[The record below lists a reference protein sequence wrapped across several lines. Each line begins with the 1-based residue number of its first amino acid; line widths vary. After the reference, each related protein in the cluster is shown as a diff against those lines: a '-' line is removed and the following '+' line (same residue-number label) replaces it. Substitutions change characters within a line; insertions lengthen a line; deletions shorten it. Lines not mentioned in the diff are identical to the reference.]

1 MHTWEELLRW
11 ITVCALDFGKNPENR
26 RDRWYSLLYL
36 TENIGA
42 FTDTRAY

>member
-1 MHTWEELLRW
+1 MDNGLR
-11 ITVCALDFGKNPENR
+11 VGGKRPENR
-26 RDRWYSLLYL
+26 RDRWYSLLCL